1 MEGGGDSRGMFL
13 KEVLLLY
20 VWLQHGRSGEYKSR
34 SSVPRHEIVAIV
46 HTFYPAIVTFFE
58 SEEGKRESKEWKKGR
73 TKGKEKTWRT
83 VGTTKALADRGH
95 STARKGF
102 FCFFALKFG
111 YSIETKNPNASPIRK
126 AFGWFVCGT
135 SVHNRPN
142 ITAQCR
148 GGRNI
153 FPKYRKRLCLQGIL

>member
-20 VWLQHGRSGEYKSR
+20 VWLQHGRSGEYKPR

-73 TKGKEKTWRT
+73 TKGKEKT
-83 VGTTKALADRGH
+83 
-95 STARKGF
+95 
-102 FCFFALKFG
+102 
-111 YSIETKNPNASPIRK
+111 
-126 AFGWFVCGT
+126 
-135 SVHNRPN
+135 
-142 ITAQCR
+142 
-148 GGRNI
+148 
-153 FPKYRKRLCLQGIL
+153 